1 MSKSTTKSKSAT
13 RRGTRAAK
21 PAALARKAN
30 RVIDRAGRKSTGEV
44 KSLSARLQTGI
55 AGVKTRAKGIA
66 TAVSKQASRADK
78 KIRAKPYQTIGVAAG
93 AALVAGY
100 LMARKR
106 TAAAPAPAAAV

>member
-1 MSKSTTKSKSAT
+1 MSKSIKTKSAS
-13 RRGTRAAK
+13 RRGHRSAK

-30 RVIDRAGRKSTGEV
+30 RAIDQAGRKSTGEIR
-44 KSLSARLQTGI
+44 SLSARLQTSI

-66 TAVSKQASRADK
+66 KAVGKQASRADK
-78 KIRAKPYQTIGVAAG
+78 KIRAKPYQSIGVAAG

-106 TAAAPAPAAAV
+106 PAAAPAAAV

>member
-1 MSKSTTKSKSAT
+1 MSKSNIKSKSAS
-13 RRGTRAAK
+13 RRGAAK

-30 RVIDRAGRKSTGEV
+30 RVIDKAGRKSTGEIR
-44 KSLSARLQTGI
+44 SLSARLQTSI

-66 TAVSKQASRADK
+66 KAVSKQASRADK
-78 KIRAKPYQTIGVAAG
+78 KIRAKPYQSIGVAAG

-106 TAAAPAPAAAV
+106 PAAAAPAAAV